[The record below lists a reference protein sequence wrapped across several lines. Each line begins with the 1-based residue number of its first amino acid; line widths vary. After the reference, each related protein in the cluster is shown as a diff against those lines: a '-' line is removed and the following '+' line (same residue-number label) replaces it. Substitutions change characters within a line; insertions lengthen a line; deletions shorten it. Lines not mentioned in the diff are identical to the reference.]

1 MISYISLFLFIFIM
15 TAIHCPLNTFFHTI
29 VSRQCICHTF
39 LICKKINK
47 VLLKQLSF
55 TLQQIISASKKN
67 YKNYYDFSNCYLRID
82 YPFKTRV
89 DRTN

>member
-15 TAIHCPLNTFFHTI
+15 TAIHFPLNTFFHTI

-47 VLLKQLSF
+47 
-55 TLQQIISASKKN
+55 
-67 YKNYYDFSNCYLRID
+67 DF
-82 YPFKTRV
+82 
-89 DRTN
+89 